1 MTENLYFEPVPSVM
15 PFFTSDKFINL
26 ICGPVGSTKT
36 TAAIMKI
43 AYQASKMAK
52 SVDGIRRS
60 RAVIVRNTREMLLDS
75 TIPDFFKWFRP
86 EVAGTWLK
94 TERRFIL
101 KFDDVECE
109 CLFRGLDDANDVRR
123 LLSLQASFG
132 VIDEYVNVSPAI
144 FQALQGRL
152 GRYPDGILVPH
163 RPEWGID
170 SKGNPVKGCVTDDGK
185 SNAMLWGA
193 SNPPTDGT
201 WWAEFMSNPPE
212 NTSIVMQPSGLSPD
226 ADWLAH
232 LPSDFYERLAEGKDE
247 NWVNVFVHGKFG
259 QALDG
264 RPVFPSFRTDFH
276 VAKEPLRY
284 IRSPEKPLIIGL
296 DFGLSPAATVNQ
308 LDMHG
313 RLLTFAS
320 ITSEG
325 MGITRFIHEKLK
337 PILAERFPGHPA
349 LVIGD
354 PAGSQRAQT
363 DERSCFD
370 ILRQE
375 GFQVRAARTNSVQAR
390 ISAVEKYLSRQ
401 VEGGAGWLIDPGARE
416 LINAL
421 RGGYRYKLK
430 KSGEMEDSPE
440 KNHHSHIADACQ
452 YAALHA
458 DGGAMFG
465 STGQAQRRE
474 VKRVSMG
481 AWT

>member
-1 MTENLYFEPVPSVM
+1 METLKYAPPPSLV
-15 PFFTSDKFINL
+15 PFFTSDKFVNIVM
-26 ICGPVGSTKT
+26 GPVGSTKT
-36 TAAIMKI
+36 TAGILKL
-43 AYQASKMAK
+43 AYEARRVAPCR
-52 SVDGIRRS
+52 DGIRRS
-60 RAVIVRNTREMLLDS
+60 RTVWVRQTREQLRDTSVKDFLFWY
-75 TIPDFFKWFRP
+75 PDGL
-86 EVAGTWLK
+86 AGTYMK
-94 TERRFIL
+94 TESKFVL
-101 KFDDVECE
+101 KFDDVEAE
-109 CLFRGLDDANDVRR
+109 VLFRALDDAADVRK
-123 LLSLQASFG
+123 LLSLQLTYAI
-132 VIDEYVNVSPAI
+132 VDEIRELNRPV
-144 FQALQGRL
+144 FDQLGGRL
-152 GRYPDGILVPH
+152 GRYPSKADNKYGACDDNGKP
-163 RPEWGID
+163 ID
-170 SKGNPVKGCVTDDGK
+170 KLW
-185 SNAMLWGA
+185 AMT
-193 SNPPTDGT
+193 NPPDMGT
-201 WWAEFMSNPPE
+201 WLEEYMTDPPD
-212 NTSIVMQPSGLSPD
+212 NAAIFYQPSGLSPE
-226 ADWLAH
+226 ADWRQYIK
-232 LPSDFYERLAEGKDE
+232 DDYYENLCEGKTED
-247 NWVNVFVHGKFG
+247 WIDIYVNAKFG
-259 QALDG
+259 KSLAG
-264 RPVFPSFRTDFH
+264 KPVFPSFRTDFH

-296 DFGLSPAATVNQ
+296 DFGLSPAATINQ

-337 PILAERFPGHPA
+337 PILAERFPGHPV

-354 PAGSQRAQT
+354 PAGAQRAQT

-465 STGQAQRRE
+465 SFGQAPRRE